1 MQLQGHGCWRAIP
14 LSWLLAAQKHAANN
28 KVVSSDEKRIGV
40 DVARS
45 GADSTVFF
53 FREGSSV
60 KDSTHTQKK
69 QNNVNVNPKLLES
82 DSVIFSLPMT
92 KINNISLPKF
102 RHLYT

>member
-1 MQLQGHGCWRAIP
+1 VLGQFPTTSEHGLIP
-14 LSWLLAAQKHAANN
+14 LSWLLAAQKHVANN

-60 KDSTHTQKK
+60 KDSTHTPKK
-69 QNNVNVNPKLLES
+69 TKQRKPKAS
-82 DSVIFSLPMT
+82 
-92 KINNISLPKF
+92 
-102 RHLYT
+102 